1 MLFYKIC
8 EDQRCDNHIVGTFK
22 LTIYHNV
29 DINYIVNNF
38 LGGAVMSYYVGIDLH
53 SDNNYIGIIDK
64 KDCRILSK
72 KLPNDLDTVLNTL
85 KPFKSK
91 IKGVVVEST
100 YNWYWLVDGLMD
112 KKYKVY
118 LANPSQ
124 MQQYSGMKYT
134 DDKWDSFWLA
144 HMLRLGILPE
154 GYIYPKDIRPIRDLL
169 RKRMMLVQHRTAYIL
184 SLQSMVNRNTGR
196 KLKSNETKKLDEGA
210 LNIIFSDKYLVM
222 SAQSNCN
229 VMEFLNGQIDT
240 IEKAVIKEVKLRY
253 PFKKLLTVPGI
264 GNILGITIMLESGYM
279 NRFEAVSNY
288 SSYCRC
294 VSSKKVSNGKK
305 KGENNKKNGN
315 KYLAWAYVEAANFMR
330 RYCPQARSW
339 HQRKVSKTNQTVA
352 TKALSNK
359 IARACYFIIKDQTD
373 FDPEMLF
380 K

>member
-1 MLFYKIC
+1 M
-8 EDQRCDNHIVGTFK
+8 
-22 LTIYHNV
+22 
-29 DINYIVNNF
+29 
-38 LGGAVMSYYVGIDLH
+38 
-53 SDNNYIGIIDK
+53 
-64 KDCRILSK
+64 
-72 KLPNDLDTVLNTL
+72 VLNTL
-85 KPFKSK
+85 KPFKRK
-91 IKGVVVEST
+91 IKGVVVELT

-112 KKYKVY
+112 KEYKVH

-169 RKRMMLVQHRTAYIL
+169 RKRMMLVQHRTASIL
-184 SLQSMVNRNTGR
+184 SLQSMVSRNTGR
-196 KLKSNETKKLDEGA
+196 KLKASETKKLCEGE
-210 LNIIFSDKYLVM
+210 LNIMFSDKHLVM

-229 VMEFLNGQIDT
+229 VMEFLNGQINA

-253 PFKKLLTVPGI
+253 PFEKLLTVPGI
-264 GNILGITIMLESGYM
+264 GDILGITIMLETGDM
-279 NRFEAVSNY
+279 NRFQSVSNY

-315 KYLAWAYVEAANFMR
+315 KYLAWAYVETANFMR
-330 RYCPQARSW
+330 RYCSQARSW
-339 HQRKVSKTNQTVA
+339 YQRKVSKTNQIVA

-359 IARACYFIIKDQTD
+359 IAKACYFIIKDQTD

-380 K
+380 TTESIK

>member
-1 MLFYKIC
+1 
-8 EDQRCDNHIVGTFK
+8 
-22 LTIYHNV
+22 
-29 DINYIVNNF
+29 
-38 LGGAVMSYYVGIDLH
+38 
-53 SDNNYIGIIDK
+53 
-64 KDCRILSK
+64 
-72 KLPNDLDTVLNTL
+72 
-85 KPFKSK
+85 
-91 IKGVVVEST
+91 
-100 YNWYWLVDGLMD
+100 
-112 KKYKVY
+112 
-118 LANPSQ
+118 
-124 MQQYSGMKYT
+124 MKYT

-196 KLKSNETKKLDEGA
+196 KLKASETKKLDERE
-210 LNIIFSDKYLVM
+210 LDIMFSDKHLVM

-229 VMEFLNGQIDT
+229 VMEFLNGQINA

-253 PFKKLLTVPGI
+253 PFEKLLTVPGI
-264 GNILGITIMLESGYM
+264 GDILGITIMLESGDM
-279 NRFEAVSNY
+279 NRFQAVSNY

-315 KYLAWAYVEAANFMR
+315 KYLAWAYVEAANFIKR
-330 RYCPQARSW
+330 FCPQARSW
-339 HQRKVSKTNQTVA
+339 HQRKVSKTNQIVA

-373 FDPEMLF
+373 FDPKMLF

>member
-1 MLFYKIC
+1 
-8 EDQRCDNHIVGTFK
+8 
-22 LTIYHNV
+22 
-29 DINYIVNNF
+29 
-38 LGGAVMSYYVGIDLH
+38 MSYYVGIDLH
-53 SDNNYIGIIDK
+53 SDNNFIGIIDK

-72 KLPNDLDTVLNTL
+72 KLPNDLNMVLNTL
-85 KPFKSK
+85 KPFKRK

-100 YNWYWLVDGLMD
+100 YNWYWLVDGLMN
-112 KKYKVY
+112 KKYNVH

-184 SLQSMVNRNTGR
+184 SLQCMVNRNTGR
-196 KLKSNETKKLDEGA
+196 KLNSKDTKKLCEEE
-210 LNIIFSDKYLVM
+210 LNIMFSDYHLVM

-229 VMEFLNGQIDT
+229 VIEFLDGQISA

-253 PFKKLLTVPGI
+253 PFERLLTVPGI
-264 GNILGITIMLESGYM
+264 GEILGITIMLESGDM
-279 NRFEAVSNY
+279 NRFKAVSNY

-294 VSSKKVSNGKK
+294 VSSRKVSNGKK

-330 RYCPQARSW
+330 RFCPQARSW
-339 HQRKVSKTNQTVA
+339 HQRKGSKTNQIVA

-359 IARACYFIIKDQTD
+359 IARACYFIVKDQTV
-373 FDPEMLF
+373 FNSEMLF
-380 K
+380 R

>member
-1 MLFYKIC
+1 
-8 EDQRCDNHIVGTFK
+8 
-22 LTIYHNV
+22 
-29 DINYIVNNF
+29 
-38 LGGAVMSYYVGIDLH
+38 MSYYVGIDLH
-53 SDNNYIGIIDK
+53 SDNNFIGIIDK

-72 KLPNDLDTVLNTL
+72 KLPNDLDMVLNTL
-85 KPFKSK
+85 KPFKRK
-91 IKGVVVEST
+91 IKGVVIEST

-112 KKYKVY
+112 KKYNVH

-196 KLKSNETKKLDEGA
+196 KLKASETKKLGEGE
-210 LNIIFSDKYLVM
+210 LNIMFSDKHLVM

-229 VMEFLNGQIDT
+229 VMEFLNGQINA

-253 PFKKLLTVPGI
+253 PFEKLLTVPGI
-264 GNILGITIMLESGYM
+264 GDILGITIMLESGDM
-279 NRFEAVSNY
+279 NRFQAVSNY

-315 KYLAWAYVEAANFMR
+315 KYLAWAYVETANFMR
-330 RYCPQARSW
+330 RYSPEARSW
-339 HQRKVSKTNQTVA
+339 HQRKASKTNQIVA

-373 FDPEMLF
+373 FDSKMLF

>member
-1 MLFYKIC
+1 
-8 EDQRCDNHIVGTFK
+8 
-22 LTIYHNV
+22 
-29 DINYIVNNF
+29 
-38 LGGAVMSYYVGIDLH
+38 MSYYVGIDLH
-53 SDNNYIGIIDK
+53 SDNNFIGIIDK

-72 KLPNDLDTVLNTL
+72 KIPNDLDMVLNTL
-85 KPFKSK
+85 KPFKRK

-112 KKYKVY
+112 KKYKVH

-154 GYIYPKDIRPIRDLL
+154 GYIYPKEIRPIRDLL

-184 SLQSMVNRNTGR
+184 SLQSMVNRSTGR
-196 KLKSNETKKLDEGA
+196 KLKSRETKKLGKGELD
-210 LNIIFSDKYLVM
+210 IMFSDKHLVM

-229 VMEFLNGQIDT
+229 VMEFLYSQINA

-253 PFKKLLTVPGI
+253 PFEKLLTVPGI
-264 GNILGITIMLESGYM
+264 GDILGITIMLESGDM
-279 NRFEAVSNY
+279 NRFESVSNY

-315 KYLAWAYVEAANFMR
+315 KYLAWAYVEAANFIKR
-330 RYCPQARSW
+330 FCPQAKSW
-339 HQRKVSKTNQTVA
+339 HQRKVSKTNQIVA

-359 IARACYFIIKDQTD
+359 VARACYFIIKDQTD
-373 FDPEMLF
+373 FDPKILF

>member
-1 MLFYKIC
+1 
-8 EDQRCDNHIVGTFK
+8 
-22 LTIYHNV
+22 
-29 DINYIVNNF
+29 
-38 LGGAVMSYYVGIDLH
+38 MSYYVGIDLH
-53 SDNNYIGIIDK
+53 SDNNFIGIIDK
-64 KDCRILSK
+64 KDCRVLSK
-72 KLPNDLDTVLNTL
+72 KLPNDLDIVLNTL
-85 KPFKSK
+85 KPFKRK
-91 IKGVVVEST
+91 IKGVVIEST

-112 KKYKVY
+112 KKYKVH
-118 LANPSQ
+118 LANSSQ

-169 RKRMMLVQHRTAYIL
+169 RKRMMLVQHRMAYIL

-196 KLKSNETKKLDEGA
+196 KLKGNETKKLGEGE
-210 LNIIFSDKYLVM
+210 LNIMFPDKHLVM

-229 VMEFLNGQIDT
+229 VMKFLDGQIDA

-253 PFKKLLTVPGI
+253 PFEKLLTVPGI
-264 GNILGITIMLESGYM
+264 GNILVITIMLETGDI
-279 NRFEAVSNY
+279 NRFQSVSNY

-315 KYLAWAYVEAANFMR
+315 KYLAWAYVEAANFMK

-339 HQRKVSKTNQTVA
+339 HQRKVSKANQIVA

-359 IARACYFIIKDQTD
+359 VARACYFIIKDQTD
-373 FDPEMLF
+373 FDAKMLF
-380 K
+380 R

>member
-1 MLFYKIC
+1 
-8 EDQRCDNHIVGTFK
+8 
-22 LTIYHNV
+22 
-29 DINYIVNNF
+29 
-38 LGGAVMSYYVGIDLH
+38 MSYYVGIDLH
-53 SDNNYIGIIDK
+53 SDNNFIGVIDK
-64 KDCRILSK
+64 KDCRILSR
-72 KLPNDLDTVLNTL
+72 KLPNDLGMILNTL
-85 KPFKSK
+85 KPFKRM

-112 KKYKVY
+112 NKYKVH

-154 GYIYPKDIRPIRDLL
+154 GNIYPKDIRPIRDLL
-169 RKRMMLVQHRTAYIL
+169 RKRMMLVQQRTAHVL

-196 KLKSNETKKLDEGA
+196 KLKVSEAKKLSEA
-210 LNIIFSDKYLVM
+210 ELNILFSDKHLVM
-222 SAQSNCN
+222 SAQSNCE
-229 VMEFLNGQIDT
+229 VIEFLNGQANA

-253 PFKKLLTVPGI
+253 PFEKLLTAPGI
-264 GNILGITIMLESGYM
+264 GNILGITIMLETGDI
-279 NRFEAVSNY
+279 NRFPTVSDY

-294 VSSKKVSNGKK
+294 VSSNKVSNGKK

-315 KYLAWAYVEAANFMR
+315 KYLAWAYVESANFMR
-330 RYCPQARSW
+330 RYCPEARIW
-339 HQRKVSKTNQTVA
+339 HQRKVSKTNQIVA

-359 IARACYFIIKDQTD
+359 IARACYFIIKDQTE
-373 FDPEMLF
+373 FDTKMLF

>member
-1 MLFYKIC
+1 
-8 EDQRCDNHIVGTFK
+8 
-22 LTIYHNV
+22 
-29 DINYIVNNF
+29 
-38 LGGAVMSYYVGIDLH
+38 MSYYVGIDLH
-53 SDNNYIGIIDK
+53 SDNNFIGIIDK

-72 KLPNDLDTVLNTL
+72 KLPNDLGMVLKTL
-85 KPFKSK
+85 NPFKKK

-112 KKYKVY
+112 NKYKVH

-124 MQQYSGMKYT
+124 IQQYSGMKYT

-144 HMLRLGILPE
+144 HMLRLEILPE

-169 RKRMMLVQHRTAYIL
+169 RKRMMLMQHRTAYVL
-184 SLQSMVNRNTGR
+184 NLQCLIIRDTGQ
-196 KLKSNETKKLDEGA
+196 KFKVSETKKMNEET
-210 LNIIFSDKYLVM
+210 LNILLPDKHLVM
-222 SAQSNCN
+222 SAQSNCE
-229 VMEFLNGQIDT
+229 VMEFLNGQIDK
-240 IEKAVIKEVKLRY
+240 IEKAVVKEVKLRY
-253 PFKKLLTVPGI
+253 PFKELLTVPGI
-264 GNILGITIMLESGYM
+264 GNILGTTIMLESGDM
-279 NRFEAVSNY
+279 NRFQAVTNY

-330 RYCPQARSW
+330 RYCPEARSW
-339 HQRKVSKTNQTVA
+339 HQRKASKTNQIVA

-359 IARACYFIIKDQTD
+359 IARACYFIIKDQTE
-373 FDPEMLF
+373 FDPGMLF